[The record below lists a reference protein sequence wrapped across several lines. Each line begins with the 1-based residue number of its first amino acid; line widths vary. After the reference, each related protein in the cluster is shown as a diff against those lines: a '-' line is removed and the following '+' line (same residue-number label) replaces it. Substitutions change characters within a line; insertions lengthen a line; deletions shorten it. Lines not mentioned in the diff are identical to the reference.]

1 MCRRLEELL
10 NERPSNSARTILLV
24 EDDADLASRIKT
36 ELEGN
41 GYRVHVASIAEATDI
56 ARMNG
61 AAMLILDRLLSG
73 ADSLQSLEFIR
84 NQSVK
89 IPILVI
95 STLSSPGEIARGL
108 KAGADG
114 YLPKPFDMV
123 ELLARVD
130 ALVRRLSDIRTTRLT
145 VGDLEI
151 DLIDR
156 AASRS
161 GIEIILLPTEFK
173 LLEYFLRHPDQLVTR
188 EMLLEHVWQDE
199 FEVGRSV
206 IDVHI
211 SNLRRKIDEQG
222 RPSRIANV
230 HGQGFMLCPRMS

>member
-1 MCRRLEELL
+1 MCRRLEDSL
-10 NERPSNSARTILLV
+10 NEGPLGPARTILLV
-24 EDDADLASRIKT
+24 EDDAELAATIKT

-56 ARMNG
+56 ARTNG

-73 ADSLQSLEFIR
+73 ADSLRSVEFIR

-95 STLSSPGEIARGL
+95 SALWSPDEVVRGL
-108 KAGADG
+108 TAGADA
-114 YLPKPFDMV
+114 YLPRPFHMV
-123 ELLARVD
+123 ELVARVN
-130 ALVRRLSDIRTTRLT
+130 ALVRRLGSIRTTSLT

-156 AASRS
+156 TASRA
-161 GIEIILLPTEFK
+161 GIAISLLPAEFR
-173 LLEYFLRHPDQLVTR
+173 LLEYFLRHPERLVTR
-188 EMLLEHVWQDE
+188 EMLLEHVWQYE
-199 FEVGRSV
+199 LEVESNV
-206 IDVHI
+206 IDVQI

-230 HGQGFMLCPRMS
+230 RGQGFMLCPRTS

>member
-1 MCRRLEELL
+1 MD
-10 NERPSNSARTILLV
+10 PARTILLV
-24 EDDADLASRIKT
+24 EDDADLASRITT

-56 ARMNG
+56 ARTNG

-73 ADSLQSLEFIR
+73 ADSLRSLELLRHR
-84 NQSVK
+84 NVT

-95 STLSSPGEIARGL
+95 SDLSSAGEVARGL
-108 KAGADG
+108 KAGADD
-114 YLPKPFDMV
+114 YLPKPFHMI
-123 ELLARVD
+123 ELLARMN
-130 ALVRRLSDIRTTRLT
+130 ALLRRLGSIRTTRLT
-145 VGDLEI
+145 AGDLEI

-156 AASRS
+156 TASRS
-161 GIEIILLPTEFK
+161 GIEIFLYPAEFR

-188 EMLLEHVWQDE
+188 EMLLKHVWQYE
-199 FEVGRSV
+199 SEVGSNV
-206 IDVHI
+206 INVQI

-230 HGQGFMLCPRMS
+230 RGQGFMLCPRMN